1 MTPMTEP
8 TETGDLLP
16 PASVEDVFA
25 AAEEVRASDFPD
37 LPADLLAAVLSAE
50 RDNLDNRTAAARAV
64 DQVVENHLL
73 SEHVAGGEEPSQ

>member
-1 MTPMTEP
+1 MTEP

-25 AAEEVRASDFPD
+25 AAEEVRRGDFSDV
-37 LPADLLAAVLSAE
+37 PADLLAAVLAAE

-64 DQVVENHLL
+64 DQVVENYLV
-73 SEHVAGGEEPSQ
+73 SERAAGREEPT